1 MQVIIFKLTISF
13 LTKIIIIWYIIV
25 KSILFQWLGFCYV
38 CTMCLLKLA
47 YWIYIYAPSN
57 MNLRSQLN
65 LWTCTWCSD
74 LKLVQDF
81 SIASMLQST
90 SVNRLHWLTLIKQS
104 AFLLQRLG
112 MRYFKNV
119 DPVLKCIFY
128 YSLSQLYVR

>member
-1 MQVIIFKLTISF
+1 MATTCTNYFDNKLQVIIFRLNISF
-13 LTKIIIIWYIIV
+13 STKIIIFWYIIV
-25 KSILFQWLGFCYV
+25 IRCVCSSLLIEYLYV
-38 CTMCLLKLA
+38 
-47 YWIYIYAPSN
+47 PSN
-57 MNLRSQLN
+57 INLRSQLN

-128 YSLSQLYVR
+128 YSLSQFHFR